1 MSNQNPSGERRDV
14 WRTLLATVVGGV
26 LAAGGGIVGQYY
38 ASQFQFSSQ
47 VHLQKVQGQRQ
58 VFARLM
64 GRKFAT
70 KQLYVSRYE
79 AMIFSDYHEARTKRS
94 GSPKDSLDLQEAQ
107 RWMHRSEDLVFDIV
121 KNNQALFEDLGT
133 VRALF
138 PDGPR
143 LRELVERIYALKA
156 IKTSS
161 PARDASAEELVRWK
175 EESVRQ
181 LQALVDREYGGP
193 IEELLDYLS
202 QHLPA
207 D

>member
-1 MSNQNPSGERRDV
+1 MSNQDPSGGWHDA
-14 WRTLLATVVGGV
+14 WRTLLATVIGGV
-26 LAAGGGIVGQYY
+26 LAAGGGIFGQYY

-47 VHLQKVQGQRQ
+47 VQLQKIQGQRQ

-79 AMIFSDYHEARTKRS
+79 ALIFSDFHETRWKRS

-107 RWMHRSEDLVFDIV
+107 RWMRRSEDLVFEIV
-121 KNNQALFEDLGT
+121 KNKQALFEDLGT

-138 PDGPR
+138 PDVMQ
-143 LRELVERIYALKA
+143 LRKLVERIYGFKALK
-156 IKTSS
+156 TSQ
-161 PARDASAEELVRWK
+161 PPRDASVQELERWK
-175 EESVRQ
+175 DESVRQ
-181 LQALVDREYGGP
+181 LQAVVDREYGGA
-193 IEELLDYLS
+193 IDELLNYLS
-202 QHLPA
+202 QQLPR

>member
-1 MSNQNPSGERRDV
+1 MSNQDPSSGWRDA
-14 WRTLLATVVGGV
+14 WKTLLATVIGGV
-26 LAAGGGIVGQYY
+26 LAAGAGIVGQYY

-47 VHLQKVQGQRQ
+47 VQLQKIQGQRQ

-79 AMIFSDYHEARTKRS
+79 ALLFSDYHETRWKRS
-94 GSPKDSLDLQEAQ
+94 GAPKDSLDLQEAQ
-107 RWMHRSEDLVFDIV
+107 RWMQRSEELVFEIV

-133 VRALF
+133 VRGLF
-138 PDGPR
+138 PDAKR
-143 LRELVERIYALKA
+143 LRELVERIYGFKALKM
-156 IKTSS
+156 SQ
-161 PARDASAEELVRWK
+161 PPRDASVEELVRWK

-181 LQALVDREYGGP
+181 LQAIVDRDYGGA
-193 IEELLDYLS
+193 IDELLNYLS
-202 QHLPA
+202 QQLPR

>member
-1 MSNQNPSGERRDV
+1 MSNHNPSGERRDV
-14 WRTLLATVVGGV
+14 WRTLLATVVGGA

-79 AMIFSDYHEARTKRS
+79 AMIFSDYHEARTNRS
-94 GSPKDSLDLQEAQ
+94 GLPKDSLDLQEAQ

-133 VRALF
+133 VSALF

-161 PARDASAEELVRWK
+161 PARDASVEELVRWK

>member
-1 MSNQNPSGERRDV
+1 
-14 WRTLLATVVGGV
+14 
-26 LAAGGGIVGQYY
+26 
-38 ASQFQFSSQ
+38 
-47 VHLQKVQGQRQ
+47 
-58 VFARLM
+58 
-64 GRKFAT
+64 
-70 KQLYVSRYE
+70 
-79 AMIFSDYHEARTKRS
+79 MIFSDYHEARTKRS
-94 GSPKDSLDLQEAQ
+94 GSSKDSLDLQEAQ

-138 PDGPR
+138 SDGPR
-143 LRELVERIYALKA
+143 LRELVERIYELKA

-161 PARDASAEELVRWK
+161 PARDASVEELVRWK

>member
-1 MSNQNPSGERRDV
+1 MRNQNPSGGRHDA

-70 KQLYVSRYE
+70 MQLYVSRYE
-79 AMIFSDYHEARTKRS
+79 AMIFSDYHEARVKRL
-94 GSPKDSLDLQEAQ
+94 GLLKDSLDLQEAQ

-138 PDGPR
+138 PDVPR
-143 LRELVERIYALKA
+143 LRELVERIHAFKALK
-156 IKTSS
+156 TSK
-161 PARDASAEELVRWK
+161 PARDASVEELARWK

-181 LQALVDREYGGP
+181 LQALVDRDYGGP
-193 IEELLDYLS
+193 IEELLAYLS
-202 QHLPA
+202 QNLPA

>member
-1 MSNQNPSGERRDV
+1 MRNQNPSGGGHDAL
-14 WRTLLATVVGGV
+14 RTLLATVVGGV
-26 LAAGGGIVGQYY
+26 LAAGGGVVGQYY

-58 VFARLM
+58 VYARLT
-64 GRKFAT
+64 GRKFGT
-70 KQLYVSRYE
+70 IQLYVSRYE
-79 AMIFSDYHEARTKRS
+79 AMIFSDYHEARWKRS

-107 RWMHRSEDLVFDIV
+107 RWMHRGEDLVFDIV

-138 PDGPR
+138 PDAPR
-143 LRELVERIYALKA
+143 LRELVERIRAFKA
-156 IKTSS
+156 VKTSM
-161 PARDASAEELVRWK
+161 PARDASVEELARWK

-181 LQALVDREYGGP
+181 LQALIDRDYGGP
-193 IEELLDYLS
+193 IEELLVYLS
-202 QHLPA
+202 QHLPE

>member
-1 MSNQNPSGERRDV
+1 MTNGSQSGGWHDV
-14 WRTLLATVVGGV
+14 WKTLLAIAVGGL

-47 VHLQKVQGQRQ
+47 AQLQKIQGQRQ

-64 GRKFAT
+64 GRKNAT

-79 AMIFSDYHEARTKRS
+79 ALIFSDYHEARWKQS

-107 RWMHRSEDLVFDIV
+107 RWMRRSEDLVFEIV

-138 PDGPR
+138 PDATR
-143 LRELVERIYALKA
+143 LHELVERIYDFKALKTP
-156 IKTSS
+156 KPPREVST
-161 PARDASAEELVRWK
+161 EELVRWK
-175 EESVRQ
+175 DETVRQ
-181 LQALVDREYGGP
+181 LQAVVDRDYGSP
-193 IEELLDYLS
+193 IDDLLKYLL
-202 QHLPA
+202 QQLPK

>member
-14 WRTLLATVVGGV
+14 WRTLLATVVGGA

-94 GSPKDSLDLQEAQ
+94 GLPKDSLDLQEAQ

-138 PDGPR
+138 PEWATTSRTGGADIRAQGYQDVKPGTR
-143 LRELVERIYALKA
+143 CFRRGTCALEGGVC
-156 IKTSS
+156 S
-161 PARDASAEELVRWK
+161 PITGACRS
-175 EESVRQ
+175 
-181 LQALVDREYGGP
+181 
-193 IEELLDYLS
+193 
-202 QHLPA
+202 
-207 D
+207 